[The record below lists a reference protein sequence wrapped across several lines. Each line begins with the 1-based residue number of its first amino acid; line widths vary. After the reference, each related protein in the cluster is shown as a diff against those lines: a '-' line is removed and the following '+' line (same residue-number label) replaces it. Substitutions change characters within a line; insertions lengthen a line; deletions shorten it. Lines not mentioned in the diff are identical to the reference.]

1 MNKVRV
7 LNIGSINIDLRVAL
21 EQMPKG
27 GQTTFGDSYE
37 YIPGGKGANQG
48 VAAARLGGDVTFLGR
63 CGDDAF
69 GKQMTENFG
78 AEGINTSFISF
89 DKTAPTGLAVIPVEA
104 DGQNRI
110 IVISGANSNVSED
123 LLPDAFE
130 REYDVILTGLEVPLD
145 TVYKAYALAKEKN
158 VPMVLDCGPAMEF
171 DMSALWGIDVI
182 SPNET
187 ECLAMTGVKP
197 EDEQSALKAAKII
210 ESKCSPKHV
219 VLKMGGKGAF
229 WYHNGK
235 GELFDAV
242 KGVNVVDTTAAGD
255 CFTAAMAIKWKQ
267 TGDMAQA
274 IRYANKAAAICIS
287 RVGAQP
293 SLPYENEIN

>member
-1 MNKVRV
+1 MKKVRV

-27 GQTTFGDSYE
+27 GETTFGDSYE

-48 VAAARLGGDVTFLGR
+48 VAAARLGGEVTFLGR
-63 CGDDAF
+63 CGEDAF
-69 GKQMTENFG
+69 GKQMTENFA
-78 AEGINTSFISF
+78 AEGIDTSFISF
-89 DKTAPTGLAVIPVEA
+89 DTTAPTGLAVIPVENN
-104 DGQNRI
+104 GQNRI
-110 IVISGANSNVSED
+110 IVISGANSHVNED
-123 LLPDAFE
+123 LLPDAFS
-130 REYDVILTGLEVPLD
+130 REYDVVLTGLEVPLN
-145 TVYKAYALAKEKN
+145 TVYKAYSLAKEKN
-158 VPMVLDCGPAMEF
+158 IPMVLDCGPAMEF
-171 DMSALWGIDVI
+171 DMSALKGIDVV

-187 ECLAMTGVKP
+187 ECLAMTGIKP
-197 EDEQSALKAAKII
+197 EDEASALKASEII
-210 ESKCSPKHV
+210 NSKCSPKHV

-235 GELFDAV
+235 GKLFPAE

-255 CFTAAMAIKWKQ
+255 CFTAALAIKWME
-267 TGDMAQA
+267 TGDMEKA
-274 IRYANKAAAICIS
+274 ICYANKAAAICIS